1 LRRLGRRGSPP
12 PSSDGR
18 AGMHALEAKG
28 ISKSFPG
35 VHALDHIT
43 IGLEPGKVHC
53 IVGENGAGKSTLI
66 KILTGVYQPD
76 AGSISIFGQD
86 ALRHRQL
93 FRKIGYVP
101 QEIDLLP
108 HLTVAENLFLPFSSG
123 IYKDRFVKRPVL
135 ERLALPILEKYRIK
149 ARPSDVVGRIPISA
163 QQLLQ
168 IAHAIVNQN
177 SEIILLD
184 EPTTSLVSHD
194 ILKLFEVIEELKK
207 ANKAVVFISHK
218 LEEVF
223 AVGDEI
229 TVLRNGV
236 QVGNAAVKDCSI
248 GWVIHKMVG
257 QEIDPAAKYRPA
269 GVRAATVLKVNA
281 ISGKGFRNV
290 SFELREGEILGFA
303 GLVGAGRSEIVQ
315 GIFGYKPFWSGSIEL
330 FGRKI
335 VSPNPAR
342 AIRNG
347 VLYLPEARKQ
357 QGIFPYLSV
366 LQNISVILVER
377 LRSLLFLISPRKE
390 ASLGAQV
397 VRSYNIKAESL
408 AQKIMFL
415 SGGNQ
420 QKVIIGRAMYRRPR
434 ILIFDEPTKGIDV
447 GAKEEIYRLMKEIAE
462 KEKISII
469 LISSEIDEVI
479 KCSNRILV
487 VYQGEKVGEFPTGE
501 TERTEI
507 ISAMIGSGQAARE
520 RDT

>member
-1 LRRLGRRGSPP
+1 
-12 PSSDGR
+12 
-18 AGMHALEAKG
+18 MHALQATG
-28 ISKSFPG
+28 ISKRFPG
-35 VHALDHIT
+35 VLALNDIT
-43 IGLEPGKVHC
+43 IGLVPGKVHC
-53 IVGENGAGKSTLI
+53 LVGENGAGKSTLI

-76 AGSISIFGQD
+76 AGSISIQGQD
-86 ALRHRQL
+86 PLQHRQL

-108 HLTVAENLFLPFSSG
+108 HLTVAENLFLPYSG
-123 IYKDRFVKRPVL
+123 DIYKHRFVSRKAL
-135 ERLALPILEKYRIK
+135 ERLALPILEKYRIQ
-149 ARPSDVVGRIPISA
+149 AGPNDVAGRIPISA

-168 IAHAIVNQN
+168 IAHAIVNKS

-194 ILKLFEVIEELKK
+194 IARLFEVIEELKQAGK
-207 ANKAVVFISHK
+207 AIVFISHK

-248 GWVIHKMVG
+248 GWVIKKMVG
-257 QEIDPAAKYRPA
+257 QEIDPAAKYRPEGA
-269 GVRAATVLKVNA
+269 GPAPTVLKANA
-281 ISGKGFRNV
+281 ITGKGYRNV

-303 GLVGAGRSEIVQ
+303 GLVGAGRSEIAQ

-335 VSPNPAR
+335 TSPDPTR
-342 AIRNG
+342 SMRSG
-347 VLYLPEARKQ
+347 LLYLPEERKQ

-366 LQNISVILVER
+366 LQNISLALVEKLRR
-377 LRSLLFLISPRKE
+377 LFVIFPGKE
-390 ASLGAQV
+390 NSLGAQV
-397 VRSYNIKAESL
+397 VKAYNVKAESL
-408 AQKIMFL
+408 AQKIKFL

-420 QKVIIGRAMYRRPR
+420 QKVIIGRAMYRSPR

-462 KEKISII
+462 KEKVSII

-487 VYQGEKVGEFPTGE
+487 VYQGEKAGEFATAE
-501 TERTEI
+501 TERTDI
-507 ISAMIGSGQAARE
+507 ISAMIGSGQAARGRE
-520 RDT
+520 R

>member
-1 LRRLGRRGSPP
+1 ML
-12 PSSDGR
+12 
-18 AGMHALEAKG
+18 AVEAKG

-35 VHALDHIT
+35 VLALNNIDVR
-43 IGLEPGKVHC
+43 LELGKVHC

-66 KILTGVYQPD
+66 KILTGVYHPD
-76 AGSISIFGQD
+76 QGSLSIFGQD
-86 ALRHRQL
+86 ALRQKQL

-108 HLTVAENLFLPFSSG
+108 SLTVAENLFLPFNND
-123 IYKDRFVKRPVL
+123 IYKNRIVRRKIL
-135 ERLALPILEKYRIK
+135 ETQALPILEKFHITAGPNDFVSK
-149 ARPSDVVGRIPISA
+149 IPISE

-168 IAHAIVNQN
+168 IAHAIVNKS

-184 EPTTSLVSHD
+184 EPTTSLVSTD
-194 ILKLFEVIEELKK
+194 IMKLFEVIEELKK

-229 TVLRNGV
+229 TILRNGM
-236 QVGNAAVKDCSI
+236 QVGNALVKESSVD
-248 GWVIHKMVG
+248 WVIEKMVG
-257 QEIDPAAKYRPA
+257 QEIDPTAKYRPTGA
-269 GVRAATVLKVNA
+269 GSTTVLKVDN
-281 ISGKGFRNV
+281 ITGKGFREI
-290 SFELREGEILGFA
+290 SFELKEGEILGFA

-330 FGRKI
+330 FGKRI
-335 VSPNPAR
+335 TSPNATM
-342 AIRNG
+342 AIKNG

-357 QGIFPYLSV
+357 QGIFPYLPV
-366 LQNISVILVER
+366 LENISLILLEK
-377 LRSLLFLISPRKE
+377 LRNLFLISSRKE
-390 ASLGAQV
+390 AILGAEV
-397 VRSYNIKAESL
+397 VRTYNIKTESL

-447 GAKEEIYRLMKEIAE
+447 GAKAEIYRLMKEIAE

-469 LISSEIDEVI
+469 LISSEIDELM

-487 VYQGEKVGEFPTGE
+487 VYHGQKIGEFQTAD
-501 TERTEI
+501 TDRTEI
-507 ISAMIGSGQAARE
+507 ISAMIGSGQIKKERE
-520 RDT
+520 I